1 MTNLKNKK
9 TLISQI
15 ILAIV
20 LLILLF
26 LVLFPF
32 WLMLVKSF
40 KSFMQEVESPL
51 TLTFPLAWENYRVAW
66 EQIGGSILNSFFV
79 SGMEALITLF
89 LSAVGAYG
97 FSRYRFRFKNLLYSC
112 FLALM
117 MIPGV
122 LTLTTKYVMVAT
134 TFGMYGSF
142 LGVILPQAAGL
153 VPFGI
158 LLLRGFFD
166 GLPKDLFDAAD
177 LDGANSV
184 RQFFSVCLPLST
196 PILMTLV
203 LMNFMTSWN
212 DYLWP
217 MTVLENVEYMTV
229 YQRDDERR
237 IQNVTL
243 GVRHGIIGRR
253 GISLRVQ
260 PERAEQHQGRA
271 RGDQV
276 LSADGQAAE
285 MVSLSVE
292 LEIQPHQRGI

>member
-20 LLILLF
+20 LLSLLF

-217 MTVLENVEYMTV
+217 MIMLGNETGKYTIPVMLNAFTTDYYKTELYYGAPLAGSVIVSIPILVLFAFTSRQFISGMTS
-229 YQRDDERR
+229 
-237 IQNVTL
+237 
-243 GVRHGIIGRR
+243 G
-253 GISLRVQ
+253 
-260 PERAEQHQGRA
+260 AFK
-271 RGDQV
+271 
-276 LSADGQAAE
+276 
-285 MVSLSVE
+285 M
-292 LEIQPHQRGI
+292 

>member
-79 SGMEALITLF
+79 SGMEALITLL

-97 FSRYRFRFKNLLYSC
+97 FSRYRFRFQNLLYSC

-217 MTVLENVEYMTV
+217 MIMLGNETGKYTIPVMLNAFTTDYYKTELYYGAPLAGSVIVSIPILVLFAFTSRQFISGMTS
-229 YQRDDERR
+229 
-237 IQNVTL
+237 
-243 GVRHGIIGRR
+243 G
-253 GISLRVQ
+253 
-260 PERAEQHQGRA
+260 AFK
-271 RGDQV
+271 
-276 LSADGQAAE
+276 
-285 MVSLSVE
+285 M
-292 LEIQPHQRGI
+292 

>member
-217 MTVLENVEYMTV
+217 MIMLGNETGKYTIPVMLNAFTTDYYKTELYSGAPLAGSVIVSIPVLVLFAFTSRQFISGMTS
-229 YQRDDERR
+229 
-237 IQNVTL
+237 
-243 GVRHGIIGRR
+243 G
-253 GISLRVQ
+253 
-260 PERAEQHQGRA
+260 AFK
-271 RGDQV
+271 
-276 LSADGQAAE
+276 
-285 MVSLSVE
+285 M
-292 LEIQPHQRGI
+292 

>member
-142 LGVILPQAAGL
+142 LGVILPD
-153 VPFGI
+153 
-158 LLLRGFFD
+158 R
-166 GLPKDLFDAAD
+166 K
-177 LDGANSV
+177 SV
-184 RQFFSVCLPLST
+184 V
-196 PILMTLV
+196 
-203 LMNFMTSWN
+203 
-212 DYLWP
+212 
-217 MTVLENVEYMTV
+217 
-229 YQRDDERR
+229 
-237 IQNVTL
+237 
-243 GVRHGIIGRR
+243 
-253 GISLRVQ
+253 
-260 PERAEQHQGRA
+260 
-271 RGDQV
+271 
-276 LSADGQAAE
+276 
-285 MVSLSVE
+285 
-292 LEIQPHQRGI
+292 

>member
-51 TLTFPLAWENYRVAW
+51 TLTFPLAWEYYRVAW

-217 MTVLENVEYMTV
+217 MIMLGNETGKYTIPVMLNAFTTDYYKTELYYGAPLAGSVIVSIPILVLFAFTSRQFISGMTS
-229 YQRDDERR
+229 
-237 IQNVTL
+237 
-243 GVRHGIIGRR
+243 G
-253 GISLRVQ
+253 
-260 PERAEQHQGRA
+260 AFK
-271 RGDQV
+271 
-276 LSADGQAAE
+276 
-285 MVSLSVE
+285 M
-292 LEIQPHQRGI
+292 

>member
-117 MIPGV
+117 MSPGV

-217 MTVLENVEYMTV
+217 MIMLGNETGKYTIPVMLNAFTTDYYKTELYYGAPLAGSVIVSIPVLVLFAFTSRQFISGMTS
-229 YQRDDERR
+229 
-237 IQNVTL
+237 
-243 GVRHGIIGRR
+243 G
-253 GISLRVQ
+253 
-260 PERAEQHQGRA
+260 AFK
-271 RGDQV
+271 
-276 LSADGQAAE
+276 
-285 MVSLSVE
+285 M
-292 LEIQPHQRGI
+292 

>member
-153 VPFGI
+153 VAFGI
-158 LLLRGFFD
+158 LLLRGFFE

-217 MTVLENVEYMTV
+217 MIMLGNETGKYTIPVMLNAFTTDYYKTELYYGAPLAGSVIVSIPVLVLFAFTSRQFISGMTS
-229 YQRDDERR
+229 
-237 IQNVTL
+237 
-243 GVRHGIIGRR
+243 G
-253 GISLRVQ
+253 
-260 PERAEQHQGRA
+260 AFK
-271 RGDQV
+271 
-276 LSADGQAAE
+276 
-285 MVSLSVE
+285 M
-292 LEIQPHQRGI
+292 

>member
-32 WLMLVKSF
+32 GLMLVKSF

-79 SGMEALITLF
+79 SGREALITRF

-217 MTVLENVEYMTV
+217 MIMLGNETGKYTIPVMLNAFTTDYYKTELYYGAPLAGSVIVSIPVLVLFAFTSRQFISGMTS
-229 YQRDDERR
+229 
-237 IQNVTL
+237 
-243 GVRHGIIGRR
+243 G
-253 GISLRVQ
+253 
-260 PERAEQHQGRA
+260 AFK
-271 RGDQV
+271 
-276 LSADGQAAE
+276 
-285 MVSLSVE
+285 M
-292 LEIQPHQRGI
+292 

>member
-217 MTVLENVEYMTV
+217 MIMLGNETGKYTIPVMLNAFTTDYYKTELYYGAPLAGSVIVSIPILVLFAFTSRQFISGMTS
-229 YQRDDERR
+229 
-237 IQNVTL
+237 
-243 GVRHGIIGRR
+243 G
-253 GISLRVQ
+253 
-260 PERAEQHQGRA
+260 AFK
-271 RGDQV
+271 
-276 LSADGQAAE
+276 
-285 MVSLSVE
+285 M
-292 LEIQPHQRGI
+292 

>member
-51 TLTFPLAWENYRVAW
+51 TLTFPLAWENYRVAR

-217 MTVLENVEYMTV
+217 MIMLGNETGKYTIPVMLNAFTTDYYKTELYYGAPLAGSVIVSIPILVLFAFTSRQFISGMTS
-229 YQRDDERR
+229 
-237 IQNVTL
+237 
-243 GVRHGIIGRR
+243 G
-253 GISLRVQ
+253 
-260 PERAEQHQGRA
+260 AFK
-271 RGDQV
+271 
-276 LSADGQAAE
+276 
-285 MVSLSVE
+285 M
-292 LEIQPHQRGI
+292 

>member
-217 MTVLENVEYMTV
+217 MIMLGNETGKYTIPVMLNAFTTDYYKTELYYGAPLAGSVIVSIPVLVLFAFTSRQFISGMTS
-229 YQRDDERR
+229 
-237 IQNVTL
+237 
-243 GVRHGIIGRR
+243 G
-253 GISLRVQ
+253 
-260 PERAEQHQGRA
+260 AFK
-271 RGDQV
+271 
-276 LSADGQAAE
+276 
-285 MVSLSVE
+285 M
-292 LEIQPHQRGI
+292 

>member
-40 KSFMQEVESPL
+40 KSFIQEVESPL

-217 MTVLENVEYMTV
+217 MIMLGNETGKYTIPVMLNAFTTDYYKTELYYGAPLAGSVIVSIPILVLFAFTSRQFISGMTS
-229 YQRDDERR
+229 
-237 IQNVTL
+237 
-243 GVRHGIIGRR
+243 G
-253 GISLRVQ
+253 
-260 PERAEQHQGRA
+260 AFK
-271 RGDQV
+271 
-276 LSADGQAAE
+276 
-285 MVSLSVE
+285 M
-292 LEIQPHQRGI
+292 

>member
-89 LSAVGAYG
+89 LS
-97 FSRYRFRFKNLLYSC
+97 
-112 FLALM
+112 
-117 MIPGV
+117 
-122 LTLTTKYVMVAT
+122 
-134 TFGMYGSF
+134 GMYGSF

-217 MTVLENVEYMTV
+217 MIMLGNETGKYTIPVMLNAFTTDYYKTELYYGAPLAGSVIVSIPILVLFAFTSRQFISGMTS
-229 YQRDDERR
+229 
-237 IQNVTL
+237 
-243 GVRHGIIGRR
+243 G
-253 GISLRVQ
+253 
-260 PERAEQHQGRA
+260 AFK
-271 RGDQV
+271 
-276 LSADGQAAE
+276 
-285 MVSLSVE
+285 M
-292 LEIQPHQRGI
+292 

>member
-134 TFGMYGSF
+134 TCGVYGSF

-217 MTVLENVEYMTV
+217 MIMLGNETGKYTIPVMLNAFTTDYYKTELYYGAPLAGSVIVSIPILVLFAFTSRQFISGMTS
-229 YQRDDERR
+229 
-237 IQNVTL
+237 
-243 GVRHGIIGRR
+243 G
-253 GISLRVQ
+253 
-260 PERAEQHQGRA
+260 AFK
-271 RGDQV
+271 
-276 LSADGQAAE
+276 
-285 MVSLSVE
+285 M
-292 LEIQPHQRGI
+292 

>member
-217 MTVLENVEYMTV
+217 MIMLGNETGKYTIPVMLNAFTTDYYKTDLYYGAPLAGSVIVSIPILVLFAFTSRQFISGMTS
-229 YQRDDERR
+229 
-237 IQNVTL
+237 
-243 GVRHGIIGRR
+243 G
-253 GISLRVQ
+253 
-260 PERAEQHQGRA
+260 AFK
-271 RGDQV
+271 
-276 LSADGQAAE
+276 
-285 MVSLSVE
+285 M
-292 LEIQPHQRGI
+292 

>member
-40 KSFMQEVESPL
+40 KSFMQVVESPL

-217 MTVLENVEYMTV
+217 MIMLGNETGKYTIPVMLNAFTTDYYKTELYYGAPLAGSVIVSIPILVLFAFTSRQFISGMTS
-229 YQRDDERR
+229 
-237 IQNVTL
+237 
-243 GVRHGIIGRR
+243 G
-253 GISLRVQ
+253 
-260 PERAEQHQGRA
+260 AFK
-271 RGDQV
+271 
-276 LSADGQAAE
+276 
-285 MVSLSVE
+285 M
-292 LEIQPHQRGI
+292 

>member
-212 DYLWP
+212 GYLWP
-217 MTVLENVEYMTV
+217 MIMLGNETGKYTIPVMLNAFTTDYYKTELYYGAPLAGSVIVSIPILVLFAFTSRQFISGMTS
-229 YQRDDERR
+229 
-237 IQNVTL
+237 
-243 GVRHGIIGRR
+243 G
-253 GISLRVQ
+253 
-260 PERAEQHQGRA
+260 AFK
-271 RGDQV
+271 
-276 LSADGQAAE
+276 
-285 MVSLSVE
+285 M
-292 LEIQPHQRGI
+292 

>member
-79 SGMEALITLF
+79 SGIEALITLF

-217 MTVLENVEYMTV
+217 MIMLGNETGKYTIPVMLNAFTTDYYKTELYYGAPLAGSVIVSIPILVLFAFTSRQFISGMTS
-229 YQRDDERR
+229 
-237 IQNVTL
+237 
-243 GVRHGIIGRR
+243 G
-253 GISLRVQ
+253 
-260 PERAEQHQGRA
+260 AFK
-271 RGDQV
+271 
-276 LSADGQAAE
+276 
-285 MVSLSVE
+285 M
-292 LEIQPHQRGI
+292 